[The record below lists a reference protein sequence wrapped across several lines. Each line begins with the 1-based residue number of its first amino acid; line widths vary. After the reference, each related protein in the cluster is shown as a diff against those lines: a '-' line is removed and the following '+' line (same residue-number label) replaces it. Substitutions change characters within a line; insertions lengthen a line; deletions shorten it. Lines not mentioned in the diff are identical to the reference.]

1 MPIRKKPQNPKNK
14 SWIQLTQ
21 DFVKEWPDVLEGL
34 SFQSMP
40 IKYVKN
46 INIILKNK
54 ATLKLDIEKELKIK
68 RQKAITDWLK
78 KYIEANYKNIST
90 VDIKFDVSRLRS
102 DMESKTAKIL
112 DKTFKKTNR
121 NVF

>member
-1 MPIRKKPQNPKNK
+1 MPLQRRPQNPKNK

-54 ATLKLDIEKELKIK
+54 SNLILDIEKELRFKK
-68 RQKAITDWLK
+68 QKTIAEWLK

-112 DKTFKKTNR
+112 SKTFNTNR
-121 NVF
+121 L

>member
-46 INIILKNK
+46 INIILKNN
-54 ATLKLDIEKELKIK
+54 ATLKLDIEQELKIK
-68 RQKAITDWLK
+68 RQKAIADWLK
-78 KYIEANYKNIST
+78 KYIEANYKNIAT

-102 DMESKTAKIL
+102 DMESKTDKL
-112 DKTFKKTNR
+112 LSKTFKKI
-121 NVF
+121 

>member
-1 MPIRKKPQNPKNK
+1 MPLQKRPQNPKNK

-40 IKYVKN
+40 IKYVQS
-46 INIILKNK
+46 INIILKNN
-54 ATLKLDIEKELKIK
+54 ASLKLDIEKELKIK
-68 RQKAITDWLK
+68 NQKAVADWIK
-78 KYIEANYKNIST
+78 KYIETNYNTIRT
-90 VDIKFDVSRLRS
+90 VDIKFNISRLKQ

-112 DKTFKKTNR
+112 DKTFKK
-121 NVF
+121 

>member
-1 MPIRKKPQNPKNK
+1 MPLQKRPRNPKNK

-40 IKYVKN
+40 IKYVKS
-46 INIILKNK
+46 INITLKNK
-54 ATLKLDIEKELKIK
+54 ATLKLDIEKELKTK
-68 RQKAITDWLK
+68 RQKAIADWLK
-78 KYIEANYKNIST
+78 KYIEVNYKNIQT
-90 VDIKFDVSRLRS
+90 VDLKFDVMRLRS

-112 DKTFKKTNR
+112 DKTFKKC
-121 NVF
+121 

>member
-1 MPIRKKPQNPKNK
+1 MPIRKRPQNPKNK

-54 ATLKLDIEKELKIK
+54 ATLKLDIEQELKTK
-68 RQKAITDWLK
+68 RQKAIADWLK
-78 KYIEANYKNIST
+78 KYIEANYKNIQT
-90 VDIKFDVSRLRS
+90 VDLKFDVARLRS

-112 DKTFKKTNR
+112 DKTFKKN
-121 NVF
+121 